1 MSGEMFD
8 TREQAGL
15 LPAEELSQLLVLLPL
30 LQASSNLHAA
40 EADG

>member
-1 MSGEMFD
+1 MSSEMFD

-15 LPAEELSQLLVLLPL
+15 SPAKELSQLPVLLAL

-40 EADG
+40 EVDG